1 MTFLTSHKSE
11 IIGALICLTVGTAS
25 GYGVKAGNLEWYSNL
40 AKPIFTPPAW
50 VFGPIWTILYILEGI
65 VFGILWDRRK
75 EAKRLLYFFTTQF
88 LLSLIWPFL
97 FFYCQR
103 IDLSLINL
111 IAIWLNFLLFMIL
124 ASRYRW
130 TFVFLLPYA
139 FWVSFALV
147 LNFSILLLNL
157 T

>member
-1 MTFLTSHKSE
+1 MIFFRSYKPQ
-11 IIGALICLTVGTAS
+11 IIGALICLTLGTAS
-25 GYGVKAGNLEWYSNL
+25 GYGVKAGNFEWYNGL
-40 AKPIFTPPAW
+40 IKPFFTPPSW
-50 VFGPIWTILYILEGI
+50 VFGPIWTFLYILEGI
-65 VFGILWDRRK
+65 VLGKLWNIRK
-75 EAKRLLYFFTTQF
+75 EAKKLLYFFTTQF